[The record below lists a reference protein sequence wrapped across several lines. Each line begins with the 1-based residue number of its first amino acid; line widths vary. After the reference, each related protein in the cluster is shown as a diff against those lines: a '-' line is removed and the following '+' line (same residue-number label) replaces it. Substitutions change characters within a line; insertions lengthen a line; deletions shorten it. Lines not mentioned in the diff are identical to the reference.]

1 MLHIHIWLEILHYIC
16 FVISF
21 IMLQSY
27 PKIPGWTWFWAI
39 YHLNWGQLP
48 RQKTLEWMRRNYLS
62 VYLPVTVRV
71 FPIAERILILFPSTT
86 EASFILLLYFGGGGN
101 YCQSPQMWWQRELQW
116 RLLPSSCILK
126 IFNSNVLPTISQI
139 ALSPLKLVG

>member
-86 EASFILLLYFGGGGN
+86 EASFILLLYFGWGGGITAKVLRCGGREN
-101 YCQSPQMWWQRELQW
+101 YNDGFC
-116 RLLPSSCILK
+116 LLPVYLK
-126 IFNSNVLPTISQI
+126 YSIQMCCLPY
-139 ALSPLKLVG
+139 PKLHFHLLN